1 MAAKT
6 LAQLRAEQARALK
19 DAAKPASAGQAAAGR
34 SHTYNLLLLK
44 LAEDKRALKAIES
57 IDRKIALKHEL
68 LPYYVEWVNAVLQ
81 NGTGGADQVLM
92 TVMLW
97 RIDVGDFTGALE
109 IGRYAIT
116 HNLNMPD
123 VYKRKTPSILAE
135 EIADTAKYM
144 LVLKEPDLD
153 QAAMLQLLLQT
164 YDLTADCDMANEVR
178 AKLHRVVG
186 FYAESLDPPLALLH
200 FKEAY
205 RLNEKCG
212 VKSNINRLEKL
223 VNPVS

>member
-1 MAAKT
+1 MATKT
-6 LAQLRAEQARALK
+6 LAQRRAAQARAVK
-19 DAAKPASAGQAAAGR
+19 DAAKPASAGQAPAGR

-68 LPYYVEWVNAVLQ
+68 LPHYVEWVSAVLQ

-97 RIDVGDFTGALE
+97 RIDVGDFAGALA
-109 IGRYAIT
+109 IGRYALA
-116 HNLNMPD
+116 HDLNMPD
-123 VYKRKTPSILAE
+123 VYKRKTPTVLAE
-135 EIADTAKYM
+135 EIADTAKSM
-144 LVLKEPDLD
+144 LTNQQDLD
-153 QAAMLQLLLQT
+153 QAATLQLLLQT
-164 YDLTADCDMANEVR
+164 YDLTRDCDMANEVR
-178 AKLHRVVG
+178 AKLHRVIG
-186 FYAESLDPPLALLH
+186 FYAEPLDPPLALLH

-205 RLNEKCG
+205 RLHEKCG

>member
-19 DAAKPASAGQAAAGR
+19 DAAQPASSRQAPAGR

-97 RIDVGDFTGALE
+97 RIDVGDFAGALA

-116 HNLNMPD
+116 HDLNMPD

-135 EIADTAKYM
+135 EIAATAKSM
-144 LVLKEPDLD
+144 LTNQPDLD
-153 QAAMLQLLLQT
+153 QAATLQLLLQT

-178 AKLHRVVG
+178 SKLHRQIG

>member
-19 DAAKPASAGQAAAGR
+19 DAAQPASAGHAPAGR

-57 IDRKIALKHEL
+57 IDRKIVLKRDL
-68 LPYYVEWVNAVLQ
+68 LPYYFEWVNAVLQ

-97 RIDVGDFTGALE
+97 HIDVGDFAGALA
-109 IGRYAIT
+109 IGRYAIQ
-116 HNLNMPD
+116 HQLNMPD
-123 VYKRKTPSILAE
+123 QYQRKTPTVLAE
-135 EIADTAKYM
+135 EIADTAKSM
-144 LVLKEPDLD
+144 LTNQADLD
-153 QAAMLQLLLQT
+153 QQATLKLLLQT
-164 YDLTADCDMANEVR
+164 YDLTTDCDMANEVR

-186 FYAESLDPPLALLH
+186 FYAETLDQPLALLH

>member
-1 MAAKT
+1 MASKT
-6 LAQLRAEQARALK
+6 LAQVRAEQARAIK
-19 DAAKPASAGQAAAGR
+19 DAAQPAFYGQAPAGR

-97 RIDVGDFTGALE
+97 RIDVGDFAGALE

-123 VYKRKTPSILAE
+123 IYKRKTPSILAE
-135 EIADTAKYM
+135 EIADTAKSM
-144 LVLKEPDLD
+144 LANQPDLD
-153 QAAMLQLLLQT
+153 HAATLQLLLQT

-178 AKLHRVVG
+178 AKLHRITG
-186 FYAESLDPPLALLH
+186 FYAESLDPPLALMH